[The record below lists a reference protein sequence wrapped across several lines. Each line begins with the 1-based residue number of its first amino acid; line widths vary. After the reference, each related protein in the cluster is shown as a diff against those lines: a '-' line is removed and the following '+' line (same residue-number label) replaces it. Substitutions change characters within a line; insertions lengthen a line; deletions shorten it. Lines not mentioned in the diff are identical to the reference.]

1 MHYIEHYFQF
11 QDRTK
16 FTQFIIIS
24 LRSNMFELAD
34 SLLGVYKVDNMSYS
48 IRIGVNKVVNKLKGV
63 HQMDN
68 RPYQMGFDDHNSL
81 SARKNQTSSVPLSQA
96 TTVTVPTL
104 SQPGNGVTIAGSSD
118 RRPSLDISAIQDPNT
133 TAETDR
139 ISQQSSR
146 PASVATNHEENKT
159 DENEDEPMDVT
170 SELLFENSFEEVGAG
185 APLASS
191 TPCAT
196 APPKRMSLRKNQNS
210 NELSEVREEASASS
224 DDSSA
229 LSEALSS
236 LNSSANNSQ
245 T

>member
-1 MHYIEHYFQF
+1 
-11 QDRTK
+11 
-16 FTQFIIIS
+16 
-24 LRSNMFELAD
+24 MFELAD

-48 IRIGVNKVVNKLKGV
+48 IRIGVNKVVNKLKGA
-63 HQMDN
+63 HQVEN

-81 SARKNQTSSVPLSQA
+81 SARKTQTSSVPLSQA

-104 SQPGNGVTIAGSSD
+104 SQPGNGVTIAGPSAD
-118 RRPSLDISAIQDPNT
+118 RNRKPSLDISAIGDPNT
-133 TAETDR
+133 SVETDR

-146 PASVATNHEENKT
+146 PASVATNQEENKAN
-159 DENEDEPMDVT
+159 ENEDEPMDVT
-170 SELLFENSFEEVGAG
+170 NEVLFEDSFEDDEANCG

-191 TPCAT
+191 TPCST

-210 NELSEVREEASASS
+210 RELSEVREEASTSS